1 MVSLF
6 KRQTTIARADNL
18 GLFWREDGRGGE
30 NPVDGA
36 SDDSCA
42 LNLIPL
48 LTCIGGVKAR
58 EDDRSKWASISSSW
72 SKPRWKRLAAW
83 PTMSSIKLKPFV
95 GTSDSGRAST
105 NDVSSS
111 GEI

>member
-6 KRQTTIARADNL
+6 KRRTTIARANNL
-18 GLFWREDGRGGE
+18 GLSWREDGRGGE
-30 NPVDGA
+30 NPVDEA

-48 LTCIGGVKAR
+48 LTLHWWGKAK
-58 EDDRSKWASISSSW
+58 EDDRSK
-72 SKPRWKRLAAW
+72 PRWKGLAAR
-83 PTMSSIKLKPFV
+83 PTMSSIKLKPSV